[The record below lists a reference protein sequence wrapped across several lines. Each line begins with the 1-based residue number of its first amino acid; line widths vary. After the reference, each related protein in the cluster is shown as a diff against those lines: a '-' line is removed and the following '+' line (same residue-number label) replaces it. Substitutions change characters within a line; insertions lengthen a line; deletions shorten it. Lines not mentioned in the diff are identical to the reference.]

1 MRIISYL
8 LILVLMLLAPV
19 KRMDISKLEPVEA
32 IAVEVVKGKVVLTT
46 DTQSVG
52 MGTNTEEAMV
62 ALKENSIGI
71 IYLDTV
77 RYLLVE
83 SGAEDAAKELRPF
96 LHRSVAVAPYN
107 GGNIKEEVRYL
118 NARNFTAEPWE

>member
-8 LILVLMLLAPV
+8 LILILMLIAPV
-19 KRMDISKLEPVEA
+19 KRMDITKLEPVEA
-32 IAVEVVKGKVVLTT
+32 IAVEKEKGKVVLTT

-52 MGTNTEEAMV
+52 TGTNAEKALV
-62 ALKENSIGI
+62 ALKENSLGI

-83 SGAEDAAKELRPF
+83 SGAEDAAKQLEPF

-107 GGNIKEEVRYL
+107 GGDVKEEVRYL
-118 NARNFTAEPWE
+118 DARNFVAEPWE

>member
-8 LILVLMLLAPV
+8 LILILMLFAPV
-19 KRMDISKLEPVEA
+19 KRMDITKLEPVEA
-32 IAVEVVKGKVVLTT
+32 IVVEKEKGRVVLTT

-52 MGTNTEEAMV
+52 TGTNTEKALV
-62 ALKENSIGI
+62 ALKENSLGI

-83 SGAEDAAKELRPF
+83 SGAEDAAKQLAPF

-107 GGNIKEEVRYL
+107 GGDIKEEVRYL
-118 NARNFTAEPWE
+118 DARNFAAEPWE